1 MTDKNPVILIL
12 PLYVKVLSN
21 PVKHRNGYNGKKNNK
36 IQVYAIYT
44 KCAYILRH
52 K

>member
-21 PVKHRNGYNGKKNNK
+21 PMKHRNGYNGKKTIKSKYMLSTLNVL
-36 IQVYAIYT
+36 IF
-44 KCAYILRH
+44 
-52 K
+52 